1 MKNLKHL
8 CVAIALTLTIALSA
22 FAGEIPS
29 PPCAPPDPGEIP
41 SPPCS
46 VAQNA
51 PDDSTVPGLTNS
63 PPSVVISDEYSVGE
77 LAIEIAQ
84 HWLSIY

>member
-1 MKNLKHL
+1 MKTLKRV
-8 CVAIALTLTIALSA
+8 CIAFALTFTIGYSA
-22 FAGEIPS
+22 FAGEIQS
-29 PPCAPPDPGEIP
+29 PPCAPGEIQ

-46 VAQNA
+46 VAQDA
-51 PDDSTVPGLTNS
+51 ADDSTAPGQTNT

>member
-1 MKNLKHL
+1 MKNLKRL

-29 PPCAPPDPGEIP
+29 PPCAPGEIP

-51 PDDSTVPGLTNS
+51 SDDSTVPGLTNTT
-63 PPSVVISDEYSVGE
+63 PSVVISDEYSVGE

>member
-1 MKNLKHL
+1 MKNLKRV
-8 CVAIALTLTIALSA
+8 CIAFALTFTIGCSA
-22 FAGEIPS
+22 FAGEIQS
-29 PPCAPPDPGEIP
+29 PPCAPGEIQ

-51 PDDSTVPGLTNS
+51 PDDSTASGQTNT
-63 PPSVVISDEYSVGE
+63 PPSVVTSEEYSVGE
-77 LAIEIAQ
+77 LAMEIAQ

>member
-1 MKNLKHL
+1 MKTLKRL
-8 CVAIALTLTIALSA
+8 CIATALTFTIACSA
-22 FAGEIPS
+22 FAGEIQS
-29 PPCAPPDPGEIP
+29 PPCAPGEIQ

-51 PDDSTVPGLTNS
+51 SDDSTDLGLTS
-63 PPSVVISDEYSVGE
+63 TPPSVVTSDEYSVGE

-84 HWLSIY
+84 HWLSIF